1 MSFTA
6 SIDPSPVAAAF
17 GRIEHDPVPLVK
29 LRRVLDSEKETL
41 RAAESNPLDYTLAD
55 RAEATAYVRLL
66 LKVLNETAGIG
77 PSPRVSHV
85 KERLSDDEAIELLH
99 TDSTGVLTHYAI
111 AKLNEIVVCLK
122 ERTSKSGVSV
132 ATTFYNDSGVLIDD
146 YRPLVRILHLGGTGD
161 AYAQR
166 GAALILAQVLIKG
179 CPSQQKRT
187 ASVALKCSSVQEPL
201 QALVSWIASQLQ
213 SSSRTCLN
221 LVMPSLMTL
230 MACPEAR
237 TMFEN
242 GGGIGYLTK
251 HLRRRP
257 NGVNNKRS
265 KNNTGASVQ
274 QLYELCFCLWTLTY
288 DLNSSGAVR
297 THFARDGTVGALVD
311 LVAEAPR
318 EKVVRVAIF
327 ALCNLATC
335 IAIDNETNGKR
346 VVNAKFF
353 LTEMIGCGLF
363 KSIERMKERQWTD
376 PDIVEDLNLLY
387 KLLQSTYNEMSRF
400 DVYSAEIVW
409 PLGVG
414 DRSQRKVFQRTRKET

>member
-161 AYAQR
+161 AYAQSKFHHR
-166 GAALILAQVLIKG
+166 IKCLLIIIVFNLWALYRR
-179 CPSQQKRT
+179 S
-187 ASVALKCSSVQEPL
+187 CSNSRSSTHQG
-201 QALVSWIASQLQ
+201 VSFS
-213 SSSRTCLN
+213 
-221 LVMPSLMTL
+221 
-230 MACPEAR
+230 
-237 TMFEN
+237 
-242 GGGIGYLTK
+242 TK
-251 HLRRRP
+251 
-257 NGVNNKRS
+257 
-265 KNNTGASVQ
+265 
-274 QLYELCFCLWTLTY
+274 
-288 DLNSSGAVR
+288 
-297 THFARDGTVGALVD
+297 
-311 LVAEAPR
+311 
-318 EKVVRVAIF
+318 
-327 ALCNLATC
+327 
-335 IAIDNETNGKR
+335 TNR
-346 VVNAKFF
+346 
-353 LTEMIGCGLF
+353 
-363 KSIERMKERQWTD
+363 
-376 PDIVEDLNLLY
+376 
-387 KLLQSTYNEMSRF
+387 
-400 DVYSAEIVW
+400 
-409 PLGVG
+409 
-414 DRSQRKVFQRTRKET
+414 